1 MDAAQVKRA
10 CASLLGYLRQREE
23 AAAAKRG
30 GAKKSSLFE
39 AGDVLA
45 AEAIQLVVGL
55 KRTPEQGRS
64 KPIRVPIPHS
74 LYAAEDGA
82 SLCMFVKDNSEE
94 LQARLRKE
102 PVAGLERVVSLSA
115 LRRNYKQ
122 FADRRKLVAA
132 HDLFVAD
139 DRITPM
145 LTKALGKTFLN
156 KKKQPVAVRLTRGSL
171 RKNIE
176 VARDST
182 YLFLGWGACSTVK
195 IARTDFP
202 LDKVFENCMAAIE
215 GIVAKVP
222 RRWKNIQSIHIKSVD
237 SVALPIFNALPEAER
252 QEIAN
257 AKKAKAAVEG
267 GEEGAAVAEATATTT
282 NKKTAVTKKKRKQG
296 SGRADREAA
305 DAGRTAKKQ
314 KKKMQKKVA
323 VSERFALLEEASA
336 SQENKSKTKKKKTKK

>member
-1 MDAAQVKRA
+1 M
-10 CASLLGYLRQREE
+10 
-23 AAAAKRG
+23 
-30 GAKKSSLFE
+30 KKSSLFE
-39 AGDVLA
+39 QGDVLA
-45 AEAIQLVVGL
+45 AEAVQLVVGL

-64 KPIRVPIPHS
+64 KPIRVAIPHS
-74 LYAAEDGA
+74 LYAPEDGA

-94 LQARLRKE
+94 LQARLREE

-122 FADRRKLVAA
+122 FADRRKLMAA

-145 LTKALGKTFLN
+145 LTKALGKTFLS

-202 LDKVFENCMAAIE
+202 LEKVFENCMAAIE

-222 RRWKNIQSIHIKSVD
+222 RRWKNIQSLHIKSVD

-252 QEIAN
+252 QEAAN
-257 AKKAKAAVEG
+257 AKKVKTAAAEG
-267 GEEGAAVAEATATTT
+267 GHGVKGGKNNNATAT
-282 NKKTAVTKKKRKQG
+282 KKKKRKKG
-296 SGRADREAA
+296 AGGAGGDEKAADRN
-305 DAGRTAKKQ
+305 AKKQ
-314 KKKMQKKVA
+314 KKKAKKRS
-323 VSERFALLEEASA
+323 VSERFALLEEATA
-336 SQENKSKTKKKKTKK
+336 SKTTRKKTKKTK

>member
-102 PVAGLERVVSLSA
+102 PVAGLERVVQAAGGDGRLDFDEYA
-115 LRRNYKQ
+115 TLIGELETERRVTNQ
-122 FADRRKLVAA
+122 L
-132 HDLFVAD
+132 
-139 DRITPM
+139 
-145 LTKALGKTFLN
+145 KALEL
-156 KKKQPVAVRLTRGSL
+156 
-171 RKNIE
+171 
-176 VARDST
+176 
-182 YLFLGWGACSTVK
+182 
-195 IARTDFP
+195 
-202 LDKVFENCMAAIE
+202 
-215 GIVAKVP
+215 
-222 RRWKNIQSIHIKSVD
+222 
-237 SVALPIFNALPEAER
+237 
-252 QEIAN
+252 
-257 AKKAKAAVEG
+257 
-267 GEEGAAVAEATATTT
+267 
-282 NKKTAVTKKKRKQG
+282 AVTPRMPG
-296 SGRADREAA
+296 APTVLYG
-305 DAGRTAKKQ
+305 
-314 KKKMQKKVA
+314 M
-323 VSERFALLEEASA
+323 
-336 SQENKSKTKKKKTKK
+336 